1 MHTYIHV
8 HTYTHVHTY
17 ILHCI
22 FTLVPMI
29 RTRSRGEKDK
39 YSIPQGTAMITS
51 SGATGGPHPSPGFDQ
66 SLGMLGSVSG
76 PHLHGDDRTTNH
88 HQFYP
93 VGHYHQPDGVH
104 HFTSM
109 LTV

>member
-1 MHTYIHV
+1 
-8 HTYTHVHTY
+8 
-17 ILHCI
+17 
-22 FTLVPMI
+22 MI

-39 YSIPQGTAMITS
+39 YSVPPGTAMITS

-93 VGHYHQPDGVH
+93 VGHYLQPDGVH

-109 LTV
+109 LTVWSFVWVTTIMSTRVCGDIGI